1 MTWGAK
7 VKTLAEAMARDVT
20 VGATG
25 AGSAT
30 VVGPTLYNALLGTH
44 FKIIQGYNGSGQINL
59 AMQRGE
65 LDGHANS
72 TYLVAGD
79 PRKEAIANFMSLAVS
94 VARPFAAPPGVRED
108 RVALLRR
115 AFDATMRDP
124 EFLGEAQKMNSDI
137 DPMSGAETQSAI
149 ARILGTPKE
158 VIAQVQR
165 RWGERRISLWDVHA
179 P

>member
-1 MTWGAK
+1 
-7 VKTLAEAMARDVT
+7 
-20 VGATG
+20 
-25 AGSAT
+25 
-30 VVGPTLYNALLGTH
+30 
-44 FKIIQGYNGSGQINL
+44 
-59 AMQRGE
+59 
-65 LDGHANS
+65 
-72 TYLVAGD
+72 
-79 PRKEAIANFMSLAVS
+79 MSLAVS

-124 EFLGEAQKMNSDI
+124 ELLGEAQKMNSDI

-165 RWGERRISLWDVHA
+165 RWGNGELACGMSMRLDAVDRRLPRGWRNKAIA
-179 P
+179 PYDNGASPGRNSHCAMAGSGLFPEHVRPSPLARVATSPVMRHHLLY